1 MNLSIRPASTDDA
14 EAIHRFIC
22 ELADYEREPGA
33 VKNTPENLRRQLAD
47 PNAPFECFIAEIDH
61 APVGFALYF
70 FTYSTWEGTQSLYL
84 EDLFVSPTARKAGVG
99 TALMKRLARTA
110 RDRGCSRM
118 EWSVLDWNQ
127 LAIGLYETLG
137 ARAQDEW
144 VGYRVEGAVL
154 ETLAG
159 G

>member
-22 ELADYEREPGA
+22 ELANYEREPDA

-47 PNAPFECFIAEIDH
+47 THAPFECFIAEIGDT
-61 APVGFALYF
+61 PVGFALYF
-70 FTYSTWEGTQSLYL
+70 FTYSTWEGVQSLYL
-84 EDLFVSPTARKAGVG
+84 EDLYVSPVARKAGVG

-110 RDRGCSRM
+110 RERGCARM

-127 LAIGLYETLG
+127 LAIGLYEALG
-137 ARAQDEW
+137 ARAQNEW
-144 VGYRVEGAVL
+144 VGYRVEGSAL
-154 ETLAG
+154 ETLAED
-159 G
+159 